1 MNTQNI
7 PQADFAIIGGSG
19 TLSSNFPLGAKCD
32 DVKIIQDRM
41 VFDTP
46 YGKTTELRL
55 FEVAGTRVLTCKM
68 HGWRSGVNRADA
80 SRQLFW
86 TFREAGVKRIFSEG
100 GVGTINKLLDTRD
113 FLIPDDYLDMSVR
126 KDVGLEGKYLLVM
139 RDALCP
145 QMRKELI
152 KIHVSISAVEFL
164 HVALMLIQMVA
175 ILKALQKLL
184 C

>member
-1 MNTQNI
+1 
-7 PQADFAIIGGSG
+7 
-19 TLSSNFPLGAKCD
+19 
-32 DVKIIQDRM
+32 
-41 VFDTP
+41 
-46 YGKTTELRL
+46 
-55 FEVAGTRVLTCKM
+55 M

-145 QMRKELI
+145 QMREELI
-152 KIHVSISAVEFL
+152 KIHISISAVEFYTW
-164 HVALMLIQMVA
+164 H
-175 ILKALQKLL
+175 L

>member
-100 GVGTINKLLDTRD
+100 GVG
-113 FLIPDDYLDMSVR
+113 
-126 KDVGLEGKYLLVM
+126 
-139 RDALCP
+139 
-145 QMRKELI
+145 
-152 KIHVSISAVEFL
+152 
-164 HVALMLIQMVA
+164 
-175 ILKALQKLL
+175 
-184 C
+184 